1 MKNWIIAL
9 AILII
14 PMVTYYVLDKTHSDK
29 AALRLMLKAHI
40 QNLL

>member
-29 AALRLMLKAHI
+29 AAFEANI